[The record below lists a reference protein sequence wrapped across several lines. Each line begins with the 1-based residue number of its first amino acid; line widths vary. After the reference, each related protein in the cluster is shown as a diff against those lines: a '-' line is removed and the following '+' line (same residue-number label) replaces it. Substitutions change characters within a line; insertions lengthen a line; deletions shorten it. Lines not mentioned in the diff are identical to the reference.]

1 MTMTFTDT
9 ERRIIGDGRRA
20 LLPVAHYL
28 VSKGDYNDEAMFI
41 LANAWIHEESDLES
55 ETKAEECAHQITDW
69 LTALVPPA
77 KRHEYS
83 S

>member
-1 MTMTFTDT
+1 MTFTAT
-9 ERRIIGDGRRA
+9 EKQVIVDGRRA
-20 LLPVAHYL
+20 LLPAVYHL
-28 VSKGDYNDEAMFI
+28 VSRDEYSDELMFT
-41 LANAWIHEESDLES
+41 AAYTWIHQESDLED

-69 LTALVPPA
+69 LSALVPPE

>member
-1 MTMTFTDT
+1 MTFTDT

-20 LLPVAHYL
+20 LLPVVHHL
-28 VSKGDYNDEAMFI
+28 VSRDEYSDELMFT
-41 LANAWIHEESDLES
+41 AAYTWIHQECELED

-69 LTALVPPA
+69 LSALVPPE

>member
-1 MTMTFTDT
+1 MTFTAT
-9 ERRIIGDGRRA
+9 EKQVIVDGRRA
-20 LLPVAHYL
+20 LLPAVYHL
-28 VSKGDYNDEAMFI
+28 VSRDEYSDELMFT
-41 LANAWIHEESDLES
+41 AAYTWIHQESDLED

-69 LTALVPPA
+69 LSALVPPD

>member
-1 MTMTFTDT
+1 MAFTDT
-9 ERRIIGDGRRA
+9 EKRVIGDGRRA
-20 LLPVAHYL
+20 LLPVAYHL
-28 VSKGDYNDEAMFI
+28 VSRDEYSDELMFT
-41 LANAWIHEESDLES
+41 AAYTWIHQESDLKD

-69 LTALVPPA
+69 LSALVPPD